1 MGKKVTIQM
10 VADLAGVSRGTV
22 DRVLNNRSYV
32 RADVRERVL
41 DAIRDTGYVSPR
53 ESHQQQMD
61 AALQSIKLGVLMPN
75 WDNQFLTEVT
85 QGIRQAQAEL
95 ADSHVQVISRKC
107 KTDLAQ
113 ETIDLLEELRAEGVS
128 GLAVCTLNDPSIEE
142 RVSALTEEGI
152 PCITFNSDLPGSR
165 RLCFVGQDIRT
176 TSRGAAG
183 LMSKCVEKEDVVLAT
198 VGNLKFDGH
207 RQRLDG
213 FRARMRE
220 LGFPEN
226 HIVIRETFN
235 DYETT
240 LHIVQNAIQQYPNLR
255 GVYMANHNVSACGA
269 PIKSAGKK
277 VTVHVVCHDINE
289 SIRHL
294 LHEGSGDFT
303 IPQNFIQQ
311 GYAPLKLLRD
321 IVRKRNLV
329 ALNSFTSQID
339 VLCAENLPEDSYLAN

>member
-1 MGKKVTIQM
+1 MGKKATIQM

-41 DAIRDTGYVSPR
+41 DAIRETGYVSPR
-53 ESHQQQMD
+53 ESHQQQME
-61 AALQSIKLGVLMPN
+61 ASLQPIKLGVLMPN

-85 QGIRQAQAEL
+85 QGIRQAQTEL
-95 ADSHVQVISRKC
+95 ADSHVQIIIRKC

-113 ETIDLLEELRAEGVS
+113 EAIDLLEELRTEGVS
-128 GLAVCTLNDPSIEE
+128 GLAVCTLNDPSIEQRISE
-142 RVSALTEEGI
+142 LTDEGI

-165 RLCFVGQDIRT
+165 RVCFVGQDIWKTGRV
-176 TSRGAAG
+176 AAG
-183 LMSKCVEKEDVVLAT
+183 LMSKCAEKEDTILAT

-213 FRARMRE
+213 FRTRMRE
-220 LGFPEN
+220 LGFPED

-240 LHIVQNAIQQYPNLR
+240 LRIVQNAIQQYPRLR
-255 GVYMANHNVSACGA
+255 GVYMANHSVSACA
-269 PIKSAGKK
+269 AAIKSAGKK
-277 VTVHVVCHDINE
+277 GMVHVVCHDINE

-294 LHEGSGDFT
+294 LLDGSVDFT

-311 GYAPLKLLRD
+311 GYAPLMLLRD
-321 IVRKRNLV
+321 LVRKKNPV
-329 ALNSFTSQID
+329 DLNRFNTQID
-339 VLCAENLPEDSYLAN
+339 ILCAENLPESGT